1 MSLTPAS
8 NQKIDPRGPR
18 FNAAVT
24 SVVLIATLATH
35 GIVQIV
41 LAAIQTGLFAW
52 GAFAGIQHTP
62 VATVFK
68 TVVRPRLGSPKE
80 LEDAAGPRFSQLV
93 GFVFLVGALIAF
105 VAGGTVVG
113 EILTAFALIAAL
125 LNAVFNF
132 CLGCEL
138 YLILK
143 RFQPAH

>member
-1 MSLTPAS
+1 M
-8 NQKIDPRGPR
+8 QIDPRGPR

-24 SVVLIATLATH
+24 SVVLIANLATR
-35 GIVQIV
+35 GTTQIV
-41 LAAIQTGLFAW
+41 LAAIQTVLFAW

-68 TVVRPRLGSPKE
+68 TVVRPRLSPPAE

-93 GFVFLVGALIAF
+93 GFVFLAGALIAF
-105 VAGGTVVG
+105 LAGGVLVG
-113 EILTAFALIAAL
+113 DILTAFGLIAAL

-138 YLILK
+138 YLILR

>member
-1 MSLTPAS
+1 MSSSPVS
-8 NQKIDPRGPR
+8 SQQIDPRGPR

-35 GIVQIV
+35 GTTQIV
-41 LAAIQTGLFAW
+41 LATIQTVLFAW

-68 TVVRPRLGSPKE
+68 TVVRPRLSPPAE

-93 GFVFLVGALIAF
+93 GFVFLAGALIAF
-105 VAGGTVVG
+105 LGGATVVG
-113 EILTAFALIAAL
+113 DILTAFGLIAAL

-143 RFQPAH
+143 RLQPAH

>member
-1 MSLTPAS
+1 MST
-8 NQKIDPRGPR
+8 QIDPRGPR

-24 SVVLIATLATH
+24 SAVLIATLATH
-35 GIVQIV
+35 GTTQIV
-41 LAAIQTGLFAW
+41 LAAIQAGLFAW

-68 TVVRPRLGSPKE
+68 TVVRPRLSAPKE

-93 GFVFLVGALIAF
+93 GFIFLAVALLAYVLGATLA
-105 VAGGTVVG
+105 G
-113 EILTAFALIAAL
+113 EIATGFALVAAL

-138 YLILK
+138 YVILK
-143 RFQPAH
+143 RFQPVH

>member
-1 MSLTPAS
+1 MST
-8 NQKIDPRGPR
+8 QIDSRGPR

-35 GIVQIV
+35 GAVQIV
-41 LAAIQTGLFAW
+41 LAALQTVLFAW
-52 GAFAGIQHTP
+52 GAFFGIQHTP
-62 VATVFK
+62 VATFFR
-68 TVVRPRLGSPKE
+68 TVVRPRLSAPAE

-93 GFVFLVGALIAF
+93 GFAFLVVALLAYVLGATLAGLIA
-105 VAGGTVVG
+105 
-113 EILTAFALIAAL
+113 TAFALVAAL
-125 LNAVFNF
+125 LNAVFNY